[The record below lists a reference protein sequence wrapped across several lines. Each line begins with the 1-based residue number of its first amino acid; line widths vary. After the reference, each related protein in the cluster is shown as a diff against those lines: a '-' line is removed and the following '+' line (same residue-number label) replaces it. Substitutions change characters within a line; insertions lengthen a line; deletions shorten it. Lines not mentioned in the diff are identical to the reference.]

1 MKKKIIYGLLLAVAM
16 VTASSSF
23 VSCKDYE
30 GDDYAHWQEMIA
42 NGTINQ
48 NSTLNDLIQFQ
59 LNTLKY
65 ELGNAL
71 GNGKDDAAIQALLNK
86 VNGFSYDPLGST
98 YDLLQALTTLNGYAT
113 EAMGLGVNEAL
124 ANIRYAWGDSLKK
137 AYDSASLAYHYADDN
152 FDLIKQLRLDYHG
165 DSISLQTL
173 LANFSVDS
181 AYLQQLMKDFTAD
194 SLDLANF
201 KIKVG
206 NDSVTIA
213 TRIDTLSTYAETLY
227 GKAQALA
234 DSALSIAYDTII
246 NYYIQDIYS
255 KLKKDSADQA
265 ATVKDSIAS
274 VKDSIAA
281 VKDSLM
287 SGLSTINVTL
297 GELEDAY
304 EKADSALAAKLDSL
318 CKEVSDLKQSFD
330 SLCNEVT
337 YLKEQ
342 VEDIKDLIRK
352 EITGIEIQG
361 TYNNI
366 FGYFALPVGIQSNVL
381 AAYYGKFDA
390 PVVFPVGDGDEATL
404 WVGGIAK
411 ATKSELPTPKNGQFS
426 QGAGLAFDE
435 SEGNAGTL
443 YVTVNPSNVDFTGK
457 TIDLR
462 TSNNKLAP
470 VTLGTLTPSEKLL
483 MWGLTRA
490 NSANSFYE
498 AKATISKDD
507 VANTTLKFDMASVKS
522 AVKDIINNWRNPSN
536 INKTE
541 LANAVYKNLQQNVAR
556 LGVQATWEDAITGQ
570 QKSYVSK
577 YDLAAVTAKP
587 LGFDFLYGSDFSPYV
602 TKIQD
607 KVTGKVH
614 AIESEINSLLVF
626 NLGLEG
632 LPTSIDLT
640 INPSKTEFTADVY
653 AAGTLPKEVVITGLN
668 EFITELKNATPSI
681 STDVDKQPHLV
692 YTYKDGTTSYDELA
706 EGKGF
711 GDVQRMSV
719 DISNVRIDYQINT
732 TPTVSVTN
740 YNEGDKIATAKVDIS
755 DFINDMNA
763 SIGSSTAGLN
773 QMLTAVNGLQGKIDS
788 KLAQIS
794 NMISSY
800 SSQLLKYTDKVFGVA
815 AALLKNPNRFLQ
827 PALFASNGDKVVNLS
842 SESLLPTQV
851 VTGGEIALF
860 PTSFTGELVA
870 PAFKKYIAVT
880 KVTGGSLTIDQIN
893 ALEGFNTV
901 LDGNAYNQSKPLI
914 IKADD
919 SFKGATVE
927 IIYEALGYN
936 GKVAG
941 RKYYITFK

>member
-1 MKKKIIYGLLLAVAM
+1 MKKKIIYGLLLAVSM

-48 NSTLNDLIQFQ
+48 NSTLNDLIKFQ

-98 YDLLQALTTLNGYAT
+98 YDLLQALTTLNGYT
-113 EAMGLGVNEAL
+113 TDAMNLGVNESL

-137 AYDSASLAYHYADDN
+137 AYDSASMAYHFAEDN
-152 FDLIKQLRLDYHG
+152 LDLIKQLRLDYHG

-173 LANFSVDS
+173 LKNFAVDS
-181 AYLQQLMKDFTAD
+181 AYLQQLMKDFSAD
-194 SLDLANF
+194 SLALENF

-213 TRIDTLSTYAETLY
+213 TRIDTLTTYADNLY
-227 GKAQALA
+227 AKAQALA
-234 DSALSIAYDTII
+234 DSALNIAYDTII

-255 KLKKDSADQA
+255 KLKKDSAAQA
-265 ATVKDSIAS
+265 GAVDSIAA

-287 SGLSTINVTL
+287 NGLSTVNVTL
-297 GELEDAY
+297 GELENAY
-304 EKADSALAAKLDSL
+304 EKADSSLAAKLDSL
-318 CKEVSDLKQSFD
+318 CNEVSNLKESFD
-330 SLCNEVT
+330 SLCKEVT
-337 YLKEQ
+337 DLKEQ
-342 VEDIKDLIRK
+342 VEQIKDLARK

-361 TYNNI
+361 TYNNV
-366 FGYFALPVGIQSNVL
+366 FGYFALPVGVQSNIL
-381 AAYYGKFDA
+381 AAYWGQFDA
-390 PVVFPVGDGDEATL
+390 PVVFPVGDAESVL

-411 ATKSELPTPKNGQFS
+411 ATNSELPTPKNGQFS
-426 QGAGLAFDE
+426 QGAGLVFDE
-435 SEGNAGTL
+435 SEGNAGTV

-470 VTLGTLTPSEKLL
+470 VTLGTLNPSEKLL

-498 AKATISKDD
+498 AKATISKQDIG
-507 VANTTLKFDMASVKS
+507 NTTLKFDMASVKS
-522 AVKDIINNWRNPSN
+522 AVKEIINNWRTPSN

-541 LANAVYKNLQQNVAR
+541 LANAVYKNMQQNVAR

-577 YDLAAVTAKP
+577 YDLAAITAKP

-607 KVTGKVH
+607 KVTGKIH
-614 AIESEINSLLVF
+614 ALESDIKSLLVF

-632 LPTSIDLT
+632 LPTSIDLKV
-640 INPSKTEFTADVY
+640 NPSKTVFTADVY

-668 EFITELKNATPSI
+668 EFINELKSAKPSI
-681 STDVDKQPHLV
+681 SKDANKQPHLV
-692 YTYKDGTTSYDELA
+692 YTYKDGTTSNDELA
-706 EGKGF
+706 EGYGF
-711 GDVQRMSV
+711 GDVKRMSV
-719 DISNVRIDYQINT
+719 DIDNVEIIYDINT
-732 TPTVSVTN
+732 TPTVSVSN

-755 DFINDMNA
+755 EFINDMNA
-763 SIGSSTAGLN
+763 SIGASTAGLN
-773 QMLTAVNGLQGKIDS
+773 QMLDAVNGLQGKIDS

-800 SSQLLKYTDKVFGVA
+800 SSTLLKYTDKVFGVA
-815 AALLKNPNRFLQ
+815 ASLLKNPNRFLQ
-827 PALFASNGDKVVNLS
+827 PALFASNGDKVLNLS
-842 SESLLPTQV
+842 TEALMPTQV
-851 VTGGEIALF
+851 VTGGQIALF

-880 KVTGGSLTIDQIN
+880 KVTGGSLKREQIN
-893 ALEGFNTV
+893 DIEGFNTV

-914 IKADD
+914 INADD
-919 SFKGATVE
+919 SWKGATVE

>member
-1 MKKKIIYGLLLAVAM
+1 MKKKIIYGLLLAVSM

-86 VNGFSYDPLGST
+86 VNGFTWDQTGST
-98 YDLLQALTTLNGYAT
+98 YDLLQALNTLNGYTTQAI
-113 EAMGLGVNEAL
+113 GLGVNESL

-137 AYDSASLAYHYADDN
+137 AYDSAHIAYVLAKADS
-152 FDLIKQLRLDYHG
+152 
-165 DSISLQTL
+165 DSIANLKLAFAADTAALNQL
-173 LANFSVDS
+173 LKSYKIDT
-181 AYLQQLMKDFTAD
+181 AYLY
-194 SLDLANF
+194 SLDLDSKVDTLDFSQF

-206 NDSVTIA
+206 NDSMTIA
-213 TRIDTLSTYAETLY
+213 TRIDTLSQRADSLY

-234 DSALSIAYDTII
+234 DSALRIAYDTII

-255 KLKKDSADQA
+255 KLKNETQSND
-265 ATVKDSIAS
+265 TL
-274 VKDSIAA
+274 KDSIAA
-281 VKDSLM
+281 VKDSIEAVKDSLM
-287 SGLSTINVTL
+287 NGLSTINVTL

-318 CKEVSDLKQSFD
+318 CKEVSDLKEAFD
-330 SLCNEVT
+330 QLKKDVDD
-337 YLKEQ
+337 LKEQ
-342 VEDIKDLIRK
+342 VEDIKKLIRQ

-522 AVKDIINNWRNPSN
+522 AVKDIINNWRNPSK

-602 TKIQD
+602 TKVQD
-607 KVTGKVH
+607 KITGKVH
-614 AIESEINSLLVF
+614 AIESDIKSLLVF

-632 LPTSIDLT
+632 LPTSIDLKV
-640 INPSKTEFTADVY
+640 NPSKTVFTADVY

-668 EFITELKNATPSI
+668 DFINELKSAHPEL
-681 STDVDKQPHLV
+681 STDVDKQPHLI
-692 YTYKDGTTSYDELA
+692 YTYKDGTTSQDELA
-706 EGKGF
+706 EGKTF

-719 DISNVRIDYQINT
+719 DISNVVINYEINT
-732 TPTVSVTN
+732 TPTVNVTN
-740 YNEGDKIATAKVDIS
+740 YNAGDKIATAQVDIK
-755 DFINDMNA
+755 DLIDDMNN

-842 SESLLPTQV
+842 SEALLPTQV

-880 KVTGGSLTIDQIN
+880 KVTGGSLSQDKIN